1 MHSTMTV
8 PSGGRLASCPPW
20 CATDHRKDR
29 NGRHFHSSQPR
40 AVDGRRVW
48 LSQAEVA
55 GESRKVEVVVDGDLY
70 FSPVDALNFAGA
82 IIAACETAERAL

>member
-8 PSGGRLASCPPW
+8 PSVERLASCPPW

-29 NGRHFHSSQPR
+29 NGKHFHSSQPR
-40 AVDGRRVW
+40 AVNGRRVW

-55 GESRKVEVVVDGDLY
+55 GESRNVEVVVDGDLY
-70 FSPVDALNFAGA
+70 FSPVDATNFAGA
-82 IIAACETAERAL
+82 ILDACETADRTI

>member
-1 MHSTMTV
+1 
-8 PSGGRLASCPPW
+8 
-20 CATDHRKDR
+20 
-29 NGRHFHSSQPR
+29 
-40 AVDGRRVW
+40 
-48 LSQAEVA
+48 VA